1 MSSIETNGLT
11 PLEIASSVLVGRD
24 DMLAR
29 PEATRSARAA
39 LEESL
44 LRALRR
50 PPCVVGFSGG
60 RDSSAL
66 LGCAVQVARRE
77 GLPEPVPVTL
87 RFAGAPETEE
97 EGWQALAIRHIGASD
112 WVRRDFRDELDLVG
126 PVAEA
131 MMTRNGLPYPY
142 NLHLLVPLID
152 EAKGGSFVSGHGGDQ
167 VLYPAGRALQV
178 LARRVRPS
186 LRDLARIVVEM
197 APRSVRRSA
206 FRSRVG
212 LAFPWLRAETNALL
226 TRAWLEDEVR
236 QPFRWNS
243 RLRELSHSRFMQLTA
258 RRIEAL
264 AGEADVAVHHP
275 FAEAGF
281 VFALAR
287 EAGATGF
294 PSRTAA
300 MEAVFTD
307 VLPAQLIGRA
317 TKASFNGVLWNRH
330 ARAFVEGLDE
340 QALERVLAK
349 LELDAIVDPRAL
361 VAHWGKS
368 APLANS
374 FLLLQ
379 ACWLALRPPQKR

>member
-11 PLEIASSVLVGRD
+11 PLEVASSVLVGRD
-24 DMLAR
+24 DVPAR
-29 PEATRSARAA
+29 PAAARSARTA

-66 LGCAVQVARRE
+66 LSCAVQVARRE

-87 RFAGAPETEE
+87 RFAGAPQTEE
-97 EGWQALAIRHIGASD
+97 EGWQTLAIRHIGASD
-112 WVRRDFRDELDLVG
+112 WVRRDFSDELDLVG

-131 MMTRNGLPYPY
+131 MMTRDGLPYPY
-142 NLHLLVPLID
+142 NLHLLAPLID
-152 EAKGGSFVSGHGGDQ
+152 EARGGSFVSGHGGDQ
-167 VLYPAGRALQV
+167 VLHPPGRALQV

-186 LRDLARIVVEM
+186 LRDLARIVVGV
-197 APRSVRRSA
+197 APRSVRRSVL
-206 FRSRVG
+206 RSRVG
-212 LAFPWLRAETNALL
+212 VAFPWLRAEANALL
-226 TRAWLEDEVR
+226 ARAWLEDQAR
-236 QPFRWNS
+236 QPFRWNR
-243 RLRELSHSRFMQLTA
+243 RLRELCHSRFMQLTA

-264 AGEADVAVHHP
+264 AGEADVAAHHP

-300 MEAVFTD
+300 MEAMFAD
-307 VLPAQLIGRA
+307 LLPAQLLGRA
-317 TKASFNGVLWNRH
+317 TKASFDEVLWNRH

-340 QALERVLAK
+340 HALERVLAE

-361 VAHWGKS
+361 AAHWAGS

-374 FLLLQ
+374 FLLVQ
-379 ACWLALRPPQKR
+379 ACWLTLRPQQD